1 MDESGSQPSVAYST
15 RLGMMVEGKAEDALC
30 SDLLEPYLGDI
41 QLIFTSPPFP
51 LNRKKAYGNL
61 DGLAYVEWLANFAL
75 QFRKFAKND
84 GSIVIEM
91 GNSWRQGEPVMS
103 TLGLQSLL
111 AFLEQGDLELCQ
123 QFVCQNPARLPSPAQ
138 WVNVERIRV
147 KDAFTHIW
155 WMSPTA
161 RPKASNRNVL
171 TPYSGAMRKLL
182 ETETYNSGKRP
193 SEHSIG
199 DESFLVDNGG
209 AIPPNV
215 ITAANT
221 RASDPYINYCKANG
235 IPLHPARMPLELARF
250 FVKFL
255 TEPGDVV
262 LDPFAG
268 SNMTGAVA
276 ESLGRRWISIETNSD
291 YARSS
296 QSRFPSGLSKG
307 KL

>member
-1 MDESGSQPSVAYST
+1 MADPDDEIKPLYST
-15 RLGMMVEGKAEDALC
+15 RLGVMVKNKAEVTLK
-30 SDLLEPYLGDI
+30 SSFFEPYREQV
-41 QLIFTSPPFP
+41 QLVFTSPPFP

-61 DGLAYVEWLANFAL
+61 DGDDYVNWLADFSL
-75 QFRKFAKND
+75 VFQDILKPD

-91 GNSWRQGEPVMS
+91 GNSWSRGEPVMS
-103 TLGLQSLL
+103 TLGLESLL
-111 AFLEQGDLELCQ
+111 EFQRRGKLKLCQ

-155 WMSPTA
+155 WMSPTSW
-161 RPKASNRNVL
+161 PKANNRNVL
-171 TPYSGAMRKLL
+171 TPYSNSMQKLL
-182 ETETYNSGKRP
+182 DTETYNAGKRP

-199 DESFLVDNGG
+199 AESFLINNGG

-221 RASDPYINYCKANG
+221 RSNDPYLEYCKKNG
-235 IPLHPARMPLELARF
+235 LRLHPARMPDKIANF
-250 FVKFL
+250 FISFL
-255 TEPGDVV
+255 TDPDDVV

-268 SNMTGAVA
+268 SNVTGAVA
-276 ESLGRRWISIETNSD
+276 ESLRRRWICIESD
-291 YARSS
+291 PEYAEASK
-296 QSRFPSGLSKG
+296 SRF